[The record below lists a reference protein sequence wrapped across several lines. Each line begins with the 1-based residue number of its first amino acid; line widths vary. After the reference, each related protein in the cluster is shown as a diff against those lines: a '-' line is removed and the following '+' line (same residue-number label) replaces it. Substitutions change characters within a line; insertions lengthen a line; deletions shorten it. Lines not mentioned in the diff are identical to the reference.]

1 MFINELEKLGIVWS
15 TTGFEASDKADII
28 RILLMKGNPHAVQIA
43 AAMGYVFK
51 LTNTSYW
58 DQILQLMT
66 SFSMVLT
73 LIYDIVSFHKIFCV
87 VNYFLSTLNFLYIFG

>member
-15 TTGFEASDKADII
+15 TTGFETCDKSDII
-28 RILLMKGNPHAVQIA
+28 RILLMKGNPHAVQLA

-58 DQILQLMT
+58 DQILQFMT
-66 SFSMVLT
+66 SFSMVMT
-73 LIYDIVSFHKIFCV
+73 YNTIFSMVTTCNT
-87 VNYFLSTLNFLYIFG
+87 VNFKETFCQW